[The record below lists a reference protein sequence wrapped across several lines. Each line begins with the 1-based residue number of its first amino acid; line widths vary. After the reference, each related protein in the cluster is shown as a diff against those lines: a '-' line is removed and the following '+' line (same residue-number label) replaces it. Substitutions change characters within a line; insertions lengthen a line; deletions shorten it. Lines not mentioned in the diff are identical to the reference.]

1 MTLASGKM
9 FLFSF
14 VIFIAKNRRN
24 TAKYLGT
31 RQVQQEQKKAPAPLR
46 LLSTVE
52 PLGTD
57 SSIKRTPL
65 YYGQF
70 PMSRQN
76 VHIFSFKK
84 PSIIDGLSVIRTT
97 DTKSQPQRVNSYEL
111 NLFIT
116 DTAVIEKIPNPDRV
130 NLHKVNPV

>member
-1 MTLASGKM
+1 MTLASGKI

-14 VIFIAKNRRN
+14 VILIAKNRRN

-57 SSIKRTPL
+57 TSIKRTPL

-116 DTAVIEKIPNPDRV
+116 NTAVIEKIPNPDQV